1 MNQLPWIVLFTPLL
15 SAVLISLL
23 TLRSKAL
30 STLIS
35 ILAVAISFAGS
46 VQIFG
51 QPDHALDGQF
61 YWISLDALQI
71 PIGTSIDALT
81 KLMLLVV
88 TGIGL
93 LIHIYSVGY
102 MKEDAGRS
110 RYFASLSLF
119 IFSMLGIVLANNF
132 VMMFIFW
139 ELVGVSSYL
148 LIGHWF
154 ERPAAGDAAKKAFL
168 TNRIGDFGFMFGILC
183 VWLATKSVVFSE
195 IEAKWTVMNL
205 PMWFM
210 TVATIGVF
218 MGAMGKSAQF
228 PLHVWL
234 PDAMEGPTPV
244 SALIHAATMVA
255 AGVFM
260 LAKVFFLFAPV
271 PFTLDFIM
279 WIGIGTAVL
288 AALMATQQDDIKR
301 VLAYSTL
308 SQIGYMV
315 CAVGMGVPLVGMF
328 HLFTHAFFKAML
340 FLGAG
345 SIIHSLHHEQDIW
358 KMGGVAKKMPLTFLT
373 FTIGTLALTGFP
385 GLSGFFSKD
394 AIIATAFE
402 HNKAVFVLTVLVA
415 FLTSF
420 YMFRL
425 WVVTFF
431 GKARGHGAEHAH
443 ESPAVMTLPLVLL
456 AIPSVIAGYPFFI
469 SKFLTLPEEHP
480 PAVVM
485 GSAIGVFV
493 LGAVIALLLYRGQ
506 ENDPVRI
513 PLFANRF
520 YIDNFYTLL
529 VRATQDSAAVVS
541 AFLDK
546 WLLDTVI
553 VRGIGAGGVW
563 ITGYVLRF
571 LQYGNI
577 QGYAILFGAGII
589 ALLYYVVFA

>member
-1 MNQLPWIVLFTPLL
+1 MSHLPWIVLFTPLISAALITLFTRPSKFL
-15 SAVLISLL
+15 S
-23 TLRSKAL
+23 TAL
-30 STLIS
+30 S
-35 ILAVAISFAGS
+35 LAAVTVSFVGS
-46 VQIFG
+46 VLLFQM
-51 QPDHALDGQF
+51 PDHAADVQF
-61 YWISLDALQI
+61 YWVNVPGLAI
-71 PIGTSIDALT
+71 PIGTSIDQLT

-119 IFSMLGIVLANNF
+119 IFSMLGIVLADNF

-154 ERPAAGDAAKKAFL
+154 ERPAAADAAKKAFL
-168 TNRIGDFGFMFGILC
+168 TNRIGDFGFMIGILC
-183 VWLATKSVVFSE
+183 VWLATDSIVFSE
-195 IEAKWTVMNL
+195 VEAKWAGLNL
-205 PMWFM
+205 PTWFL
-210 TVATIGVF
+210 TVATLGIF
-218 MGAMGKSAQF
+218 LGAMGKSAQF

-260 LAKVFFLFAPV
+260 LAKVFFLFIPAEL
-271 PFTLDFIM
+271 TLQIIT

-301 VLAYSTL
+301 ILAYSTL
-308 SQIGYMV
+308 SQLGYMV
-315 CAVGMGVPLVGMF
+315 CAVGLGAPLIGMF

-345 SIIHSLHHEQDIW
+345 SIIYGLHHEQNIW
-358 KMGGVAKKMPLTFLT
+358 KMGGIAKKLPITFFT
-373 FTIGTLALTGFP
+373 FTLGTLALTGLP

-394 AIIATAFE
+394 AIIGVAFAE
-402 HNKAVFVLTVLVA
+402 NKIVFALAVLVA
-415 FLTSF
+415 VLTAF

-425 WVVTFF
+425 WFIAFLGTPRSP
-431 GKARGHGAEHAH
+431 AAEHAH
-443 ESPAVMTLPLVLL
+443 ESPLSMTIPLLVL
-456 AIPSVIAGYPFFI
+456 AIPSAIAGYGFFI
-469 SKFLTLPEEHP
+469 KHFLTLPDEHP
-480 PAVVM
+480 PKVVVIT
-485 GSAIGVFV
+485 AIGAFV
-493 LGAVIALLLYRGQ
+493 AGLALAYLLYKGKTR
-506 ENDPVRI
+506 DPISI

-520 YIDNFYTLL
+520 YIDGFYNRLI
-529 VRATQDSAAVVS
+529 RATQDSAAVIT

-546 WLLDTVI
+546 WFIDTI
-553 VRGIGAGGVW
+553 LVRGLAGGGVW
-563 ITGYVLRF
+563 LSGYVLRF
-571 LQYGNI
+571 LQYGNV

-589 ALLYYVVFA
+589 ALLYFVVFA

>member
-1 MNQLPWIVLFTPLL
+1 MNQLPWIVLFTPLV
-15 SAVLISLL
+15 SAIVIALFTRPAKS
-23 TLRSKAL
+23 L
-30 STLIS
+30 STIIS
-35 ILAVAISFAGS
+35 VAAVAVSFVGS
-46 VQIFG
+46 LIIFG
-51 QPDHALDGQF
+51 KADH
-61 YWISLDALQI
+61 SLDVQFNWINLPGLHI
-71 PIGTSIDALT
+71 PIGTSIDALS

-102 MKEDAGRS
+102 MKDDDGRS

-183 VWLATKSVVFSE
+183 VWLATNSVVFSE
-195 IEAKWTVMNL
+195 IEQKWAATNF
-205 PMWFM
+205 PSWFI
-210 TVATIGVF
+210 TIATLGIF

-260 LAKVFFLFAPV
+260 LAKVFFLFV
-271 PFTLDFIM
+271 PAVLTLQIIM
-279 WIGIGTAVL
+279 WIGIGTAVM
-288 AALMATQQDDIKR
+288 AAFMATQQDDIKR
-301 VLAYSTL
+301 ILAYSTL
-308 SQIGYMV
+308 SQLGYMICV
-315 CAVGMGVPLVGMF
+315 LGMGAPLFGMF

-358 KMGGVAKKMPLTFLT
+358 KMGGVGKKMPITFAT

-385 GLSGFFSKD
+385 FLSGFFSKD
-394 AIIATAFE
+394 AIIATAYE
-402 HNKAVFVLTVLVA
+402 HNKVVFALTVLVA
-415 FLTSF
+415 FLTSY

-425 WVVTFF
+425 WFVTFL
-431 GKARGHGAEHAH
+431 GKPRSHGAEHAH
-443 ESPAVMTLPLVLL
+443 ESPLTMTLPLILL

-469 SKFLTLPEEHP
+469 GKFLPLPEEHAP
-480 PAVVM
+480 IVVM
-485 GSAIGVFV
+485 GSAVAVFV
-493 LGAVIALLLYRGQ
+493 LGFIVAMMLYRGKTT
-506 ENDPVRI
+506 DVVCI

-520 YIDNFYTLL
+520 YIDDFYKILI
-529 VRATQDSAAVVS
+529 RATHDSAAVIS

-546 WLLDTVI
+546 WLIDTVL
-553 VRGIGAGGVW
+553 VRGVGAGGVW
-563 ITGYVLRF
+563 ATGYILRF

-577 QGYAILFGAGII
+577 QGYAILFGAGVI
-589 ALLYYVVFA
+589 ALLYFVVFA

>member
-1 MNQLPWIVLFTPLL
+1 MNQLPWIVLFTPLV
-15 SAVLISLL
+15 SAILIAFL
-23 TLRSKAL
+23 TRPSKFL
-30 STLIS
+30 STAIS
-35 ILAVAISFAGS
+35 VLAVAVSFVGS
-46 VQIFG
+46 LLIFG
-51 QPDHALDGQF
+51 QPDHSLDGQF
-61 YWISLDALQI
+61 YWINLEALQI

-102 MKEDAGRS
+102 MKDDDGRS

-119 IFSMLGIVLANNF
+119 IFSMLGIVLSNNF

-195 IEAKWTVMNL
+195 IEAQWTVMNL
-205 PMWFM
+205 PGWYM
-210 TVATIGVF
+210 TLATLGIF

-260 LAKVFFLFAPV
+260 LAKTFFLFV
-271 PFTLDFIM
+271 PAELTLHIIM
-279 WIGIGTAVL
+279 WIGIGTAVM
-288 AALMATQQDDIKR
+288 AAFMATQQNDIKR
-301 VLAYSTL
+301 ILAYSTL
-308 SQIGYMV
+308 SQLGYMV
-315 CAVGMGVPLVGMF
+315 CVVGMGAPLFGMF

-358 KMGGVAKKMPLTFLT
+358 KMGGVAKKMPITFAT

-385 GLSGFFSKD
+385 FLSGFYSKD
-394 AIIATAFE
+394 AIIGTAFE
-402 HNKAVFVLTVLVA
+402 HNKVVFILAVLVA
-415 FLTSF
+415 FLTSY

-425 WVVTFF
+425 WLITFF
-431 GKARGHGAEHAH
+431 GKPRGHGAEHAH
-443 ESPAVMTLPLVLL
+443 ESPLVMTLPLILL

-469 SKFLTLPEEHP
+469 SKFLALPDEHP
-480 PAVVM
+480 PVVVVA
-485 GSAIGVFV
+485 SAIAAFAFGLIVAV
-493 LGAVIALLLYRGQ
+493 LIYKGKTK
-506 ENDPVRI
+506 DPIRI
-513 PLFANRF
+513 PFFANRF
-520 YIDNFYTLL
+520 YIDDFYKIL
-529 VRATQDSAAVVS
+529 VRATQDSAAVVT

-553 VRGIGAGGVW
+553 VRGVGAGGVW

-577 QGYAILFGAGII
+577 QGYAILFGVGII

>member
-1 MNQLPWIVLFTPLL
+1 MIPWIVLFTPLV
-15 SAVLISLL
+15 SAILIAFL
-23 TLRSKAL
+23 TRPSKNL
-30 STLIS
+30 ST
-35 ILAVAISFAGS
+35 AISVASVATSFVGS
-46 VQIFG
+46 LILFG
-51 QPDHALDGQF
+51 KPDHSMDVQF
-61 YWISLDALQI
+61 DWINLPSLHI
-71 PIGTSIDALT
+71 PIGTSIDQLT

-102 MKEDAGRS
+102 MKDDDGRS
-110 RYFASLSLF
+110 RYFAALSLF

-195 IEAKWTVMNL
+195 IQLQWGTMGL
-205 PMWFM
+205 PSWYI
-210 TVATIGVF
+210 TVATLGIF

-260 LAKVFFLFAPV
+260 LAKTFFLFV
-271 PFTLDFIM
+271 PAEFTLQFIM
-279 WIGIGTAVL
+279 WIGIGTAVM
-288 AALMATQQDDIKR
+288 AAFMATQQDDIKR
-301 VLAYSTL
+301 ILAYSTL
-308 SQIGYMV
+308 SQLGYMV
-315 CAVGMGVPLVGMF
+315 CAVGMAAPQIGMF
-328 HLFTHAFFKAML
+328 HLFTHAAFKAML

-358 KMGGVAKKMPLTFLT
+358 KMGGVGKKMPITFLT
-373 FTIGTLALTGFP
+373 FTLGTLALTGFP
-385 GLSGFFSKD
+385 FLSGFFSKD

-402 HNKAVFVLTVLVA
+402 YNKVVFALAVLVA

-425 WVVTFF
+425 WFVAFL
-431 GKARGHGAEHAH
+431 GKPRAHGAEHAH
-443 ESPAVMTLPLVLL
+443 ESPLIMTLPLILL

-469 SKFLTLPEEHP
+469 GKFLTLPEEHAP
-480 PAVVM
+480 MIVQ
-485 GSAIGVFV
+485 GSAIGVFA
-493 LGAVIALLLYRGQ
+493 LGALLAMIFYKGKAK
-506 ENDPVRI
+506 DPIRI

-520 YIDNFYTLL
+520 YIDDFYKIL
-529 VRATQDSAAVVS
+529 VRATQDSAAVIS

-546 WLLDTVI
+546 WLIDTVL
-553 VRGIGAGGVW
+553 VRGVGAGGVW

-577 QGYAILFGAGII
+577 QGYAILFGVGII

>member
-1 MNQLPWIVLFTPLL
+1 MNQLPWIVLFTPLI
-15 SAVLISLL
+15 SAILIALV
-23 TLRSKAL
+23 TRPSKSL
-30 STLIS
+30 STAIS
-35 ILAVAISFAGS
+35 VAAVAISFVGS
-46 VQIFG
+46 LILFG
-51 QPDHALDGQF
+51 KPDHSMDVSFDWINLPALH
-61 YWISLDALQI
+61 I
-71 PIGTSIDALT
+71 PIGTSIDQLT

-93 LIHIYSVGY
+93 LIHLYSIGY
-102 MKEDAGRS
+102 MHEDEGRS
-110 RYFASLSLF
+110 RYFAALSLF

-154 ERPAAGDAAKKAFL
+154 ERPAAADAAKKAFL

-195 IEAKWTVMNL
+195 IEPRWATMGL
-205 PMWFM
+205 PSWYI
-210 TVATIGVF
+210 TVATLGVF

-260 LAKVFFLFAPV
+260 LAKVFFLFV
-271 PFTLDFIM
+271 PAAFTLQFIM
-279 WIGIGTAVL
+279 WIGIGSAVM
-288 AALMATQQDDIKR
+288 AAFMATQQDDIKR
-301 VLAYSTL
+301 ILAYSTL
-308 SQIGYMV
+308 SQLGYMV
-315 CAVGMGVPLVGMF
+315 MTVGLGAPQIGMF

-358 KMGGVAKKMPLTFLT
+358 KMGGVGKKMPITFLT

-385 GLSGFFSKD
+385 FLSGFFSKD
-394 AIIATAFE
+394 ALIATAFE
-402 HNKAVFVLTVLVA
+402 HNKVVFVLAVLVA

-425 WVVTFF
+425 WFVTFL
-431 GKARGHGAEHAH
+431 GQPRAHGAEHAH
-443 ESPAVMTLPLVLL
+443 ESPLIMTVPLLILAV
-456 AIPSVIAGYPFFI
+456 PSVIAGYPFFI
-469 SKFLTLPEEHP
+469 GKFLTLPEEHAP
-480 PAVVM
+480 MVVQASAV
-485 GSAIGVFV
+485 GVFV
-493 LGAVIALLLYRGQ
+493 LGALLAMVLYKGKSK
-506 ENDPVRI
+506 DPIRI

-520 YIDNFYTLL
+520 YIDDFYKILI
-529 VRATQDSAAVVS
+529 RATQDSAACIC

-546 WLLDTVI
+546 WLIDTVL
-553 VRGIGAGGVW
+553 VRGVGAGGVW
-563 ITGYVLRF
+563 ITGYALRF

-577 QGYAILFGAGII
+577 QGYAILFGVGII

>member
-1 MNQLPWIVLFTPLL
+1 MNQLPWIVLFTPLV
-15 SAVLISLL
+15 SAILIALV
-23 TLRSKAL
+23 TRPAKNL
-30 STLIS
+30 STGIS
-35 ILAVAISFAGS
+35 VLAVAISFVGS
-46 VQIFG
+46 LVIFG
-51 QPDHALDGQF
+51 KPDHSMDVQWS
-61 YWISLDALQI
+61 WIELSGLHI
-71 PIGTSIDALT
+71 PIGTSIDQLT

-102 MKEDAGRS
+102 MKDDDGRS
-110 RYFASLSLF
+110 RYFAALSLF

-195 IEAKWTVMNL
+195 IAPQWEKLGL
-205 PMWFM
+205 PTWYI
-210 TVATIGVF
+210 TLATLGIF
-218 MGAMGKSAQF
+218 LGAMGKSAQF

-260 LAKVFFLFAPV
+260 LAKVFFLFV
-271 PFTLDFIM
+271 PAAFTLQFIM
-279 WIGIGTAVL
+279 WIGIGTAVM
-288 AALMATQQDDIKR
+288 AAFMATQQDDIKR
-301 VLAYSTL
+301 ILAYSTL
-308 SQIGYMV
+308 SQLGYMV
-315 CAVGMGVPLVGMF
+315 MAVGLAKPEIGMF

-358 KMGGVAKKMPLTFLT
+358 KMGGVGKKMPITFAT

-385 GLSGFFSKD
+385 FLSGFFSKD
-394 AIIATAFE
+394 ALIYAAFE
-402 HNKAVFVLTVLVA
+402 HNKAVFGLAVLVA

-425 WVVTFF
+425 WFITFF
-431 GKARGHGAEHAH
+431 GKPRAHGAEHAH
-443 ESPAVMTLPLVLL
+443 ESPLIMTLPLILL

-469 SKFLTLPEEHP
+469 GKFLTLPEEHAP
-480 PAVVM
+480 MIVV
-485 GSAIGVFV
+485 GSAVGVFA
-493 LGAVIALLLYRGQ
+493 LGFIVALVIYK
-506 ENDPVRI
+506 NKTSDPIRI

-520 YIDNFYTLL
+520 YIDDFYKILI
-529 VRATQDSAAVVS
+529 RATQDSAAVVT

-546 WLLDTVI
+546 WLIDTVL
-553 VRGIGAGGVW
+553 VRGVAAGGVW
-563 ITGYVLRF
+563 FTGYVLRF

-577 QGYAILFGAGII
+577 QGYAILFGVGII
-589 ALLYYVVFA
+589 GLLYYVVFA